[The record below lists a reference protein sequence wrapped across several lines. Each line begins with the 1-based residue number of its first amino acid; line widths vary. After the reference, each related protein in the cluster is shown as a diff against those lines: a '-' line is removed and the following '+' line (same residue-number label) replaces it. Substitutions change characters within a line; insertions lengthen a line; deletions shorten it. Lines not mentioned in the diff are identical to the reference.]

1 MFAAWGHLYGRGHL
15 GRIRGRGATCNRAG
29 FRNCPGIRDGDIFAN
44 NDAFIGTVQVPD
56 VMDVV
61 PIYHDGMLVGWAG
74 AVCHE
79 LEAGGITP
87 GGDVCLAQERFT
99 EGPVRL
105 CREGRRER
113 RDRRDYV
120 IRCERNLRM
129 PIYWVLDEKAKV
141 ASCIDMR
148 ESVKAL
154 IAEIGLDYWMQ
165 VTKEFIEEG
174 RRAQLARTRQ
184 LTVPGIYR
192 GHTFYGHVTAGK
204 PGFQPLGDPNWLYN
218 IPIEMEITIEGKII
232 IDFEGTQPWGY
243 HSMNCTPAGM
253 DGGMFVTLTQHMNFE
268 GLVNDGAWMAT
279 ELKLPHGTWTNPDN
293 EMVATATSWALLL
306 PAYGVF
312 QRLLSRGFIARGFVE
327 EAFVGQV
334 NSPMIEMGGESQYG
348 TPFGMAHF
356 ECAAAGSGALAIKDG
371 LDTAYVGWNPES
383 DMGNIE
389 IWEQNMPMLYI
400 GRSIVAE
407 FRRRRQI
414 SRRLR
419 LHLDLADQQDLHL
432 RLVTSEHSSRVFDNA
447 GMCGGYP
454 APTCQKHRAVR
465 NSNIDELAAKGEA
478 AGACARHRSRIAP
491 ISRRLVEGDHV
502 TVEGPYI
509 TAPHKSGDIFTHSY
523 NGGGGYGDVLE
534 RDPVKTAWD
543 VENGFLTR
551 EAAEQVFGIVL
562 AEDDATAIR
571 SPDLDATG
579 ERRAGACAEQRLSR
593 AIPVADWIAAERER
607 VEAADF
613 APEVRKMYAS
623 AIKLS
628 PRFTNEFRGFWDVDR
643 RNRSSAV
650 EQDHEL
656 IQQGSHPRPGRRPAA
671 LAADAAHHERLQG
684 RGPLLQYR
692 RGAAGSRRAGADPHP
707 AAGRSDHLFICQS
720 GDRAGHAMRMR
731 PLLRR
736 LSRELEAQRRHPSC
750 ATPRRRCAR
759 SIPTATS
766 RIPQWM
772 EIREFICPN
781 CGTLHEVEAA
791 APGLSDRA
799 RFRA

>member
-1 MFAAWGHLYGRGHL
+1 MLTKANLGIRERLLESERLMEETGAYDGITELHLRNEDPLKFETLHTKLRAYCVSAREMAR
-15 GRIRGRGATCNRAG
+15 RISASPGVREVGEMVVAIYTPEGDAIALSNGIMVHVHTMSR
-29 FRNCPGIRDGDIFAN
+29 FIKWMIRNGYEDNPGIREGDIFAN

-61 PIYHDGMLVGWAG
+61 PIFHSGKLVGWAG

-87 GGDVCLAQERFT
+87 GGDVALAQERFT
-99 EGPVRL
+99 EGLFVCAEKVGENDEL
-105 CREGRRER
+105 
-113 RDRRDYV
+113 RRDYV

-154 IAEIGLDYWMQ
+154 IDEIGVDTWMQ
-165 VTKEFIEEG
+165 VSKEFIEEG

-204 PGFQPLGDPNWLYN
+204 PGYQPLGDPDWLYN
-218 IPIEMEITIEGKII
+218 MPIEMEITTDGKIVM
-232 IDFEGTQPWGY
+232 DFEGTQPWGF

-279 ELKLPHGTWTNPDN
+279 ELKLPAGTWTNPDS
-293 EMVATATSWALLL
+293 EMAATATSWALLL

-312 QRLLSRGFIARGFVE
+312 QRLLSRSFIARGFVE

-334 NSPMIEMGGESQYG
+334 NSPMIEMGGQSQYG
-348 TPFGMAHF
+348 TLFGMAHF

-400 GRSIVAE
+400 GRSIVPNSGGAGKYRGGCS
-407 FRRRRQI
+407 FL
-414 SRRLR
+414 STWLVNKT
-419 LHLDLADQQDLHL
+419 DHL
-432 RLVTSEHSSRVFDNA
+432 RLVTSEHSSRVFDN
-447 GMCGGYP
+447 GGLCGGYP

-465 NSNIDELAAKGEA
+465 DSNIFELAEKGA
-478 AGACARHRSRIAP
+478 PLAHHTGTNPYRSELEV
-491 ISRRLVEGDHV
+491 RLEGEQV

-509 TAPHKSGDIFTHSY
+509 TAPHKSGDVFTHSY

-543 VENGFLTR
+543 VENGFLTP
-551 EAAEQVFGIVL
+551 EAAEGVFGIVL
-562 AEDDATAIR
+562 EEDADGFPVPNLEATERHRAEMRA
-571 SPDLDATG
+571 
-579 ERRAGACAEQRLSR
+579 RRLAR
-593 AIPVADWIAAERER
+593 AVPVSDWIASERER
-607 VEAADF
+607 VKRADF
-613 APEVRKMYAS
+613 APEVKKMYAS
-623 AIKLS
+623 AIRLS
-628 PRFTNEFRGFWDVDR
+628 PRFTQDFSDFWNVD
-643 RNRSSAV
+643 
-650 EQDHEL
+650 
-656 IQQGSHPRPGRRPAA
+656 
-671 LAADAAHHERLQG
+671 
-684 RGPLLQYR
+684 
-692 RGAAGSRRAGADPHP
+692 
-707 AAGRSDHLFICQS
+707 
-720 GDRAGHAMRMR
+720 
-731 PLLRR
+731 
-736 LSRELEAQRRHPSC
+736 
-750 ATPRRRCAR
+750 AR
-759 SIPTATS
+759 ST
-766 RIPQWM
+766 
-772 EIREFICPN
+772 F
-781 CGTLHEVEAA
+781 GVE
-791 APGLSDRA
+791 
-799 RFRA
+799 